1 MKVYYLEIGY
11 DEDTDEVEYI
21 TEEIEEDV
29 RTFFVDNMDMKEYW
43 DKDCIELSKYMFDIG
58 IT

>member
-29 RTFFVDNMDMKEYW
+29 RTFFIDDVDMKEYW
-43 DKDCIELSKYMFDIG
+43 DKDSIELAKYMFDIG
-58 IT
+58 VT